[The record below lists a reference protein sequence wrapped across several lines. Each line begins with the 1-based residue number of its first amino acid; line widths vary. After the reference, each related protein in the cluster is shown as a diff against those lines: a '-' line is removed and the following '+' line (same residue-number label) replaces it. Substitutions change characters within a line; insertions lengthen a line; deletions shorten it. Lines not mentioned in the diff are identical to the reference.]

1 MHIRRT
7 GCSVAAL
14 LTAALW
20 WAGVAGA
27 AQASTSSKFG
37 SSKVTVVD
45 PPAGDRVLTEAGS
58 RIRSELDAAGL
69 SNRSATCAAGELG
82 AEGCGEIAAAAAIA
96 LSREDGLATIRV
108 VATLPDGYE
117 LRRDVRV
124 PPEAGGDD
132 PAVLA
137 VRAVELL
144 RDIYLDVP
152 RAVVAPQDTPALR
165 GAPEVATVAVA
176 PASSPSPAVRHLGL
190 LLSAAMLAGRDG
202 LGPSVAPLL
211 QVSLT
216 IGRGMSV
223 TAAAT
228 GPFQS
233 TEDGAAGSARSTQ
246 ALATA
251 GMRYELGLYA
261 VRPYLTLAG
270 GLHYL
275 RVTGRPQV
283 GPDAAN
289 APSALSPLVV
299 GGGGVSVRLYRWMA
313 VDGGV
318 AAAFTFPATNVTV
331 NGEVVGKAGAP
342 SMIGQLGIS
351 VMFASF

>member
-7 GCSVAAL
+7 CCSVAAL
-14 LTAALW
+14 LTAALVW
-20 WAGVAGA
+20 TGAAGA
-27 AQASTSSKFG
+27 AQASTSIT
-37 SSKVTVVD
+37 SSSSQVTVAE

-69 SNRSATCAAGELG
+69 SNRSASCRAGAVG
-82 AEGCGEIAAAAAIA
+82 AQGCGAIAAAAAIA

-152 RAVVAPQDTPALR
+152 RAVVSPQDTPELR
-165 GAPEVATVAVA
+165 APDVATVAVA
-176 PASSPSPAVRHLGL
+176 PASPPTPVVRHLGL
-190 LLSAAMLAGRDG
+190 LLSAAMLAGREG
-202 LGPSVAPLL
+202 LGPSVAPML
-211 QVSLT
+211 QVGLT
-216 IGRGMSV
+216 MGHGVSV

-233 TEDGAAGSARSTQ
+233 TEDGAGGSARTTQ

-251 GMRYELGLYA
+251 GLRYELGLYA
-261 VRPYLTLAG
+261 VRPYLTFAAG
-270 GLHYL
+270 VHYM
-275 RVTGRPQV
+275 RVTGLPQTDSA
-283 GPDAAN
+283 GTA
-289 APSALSPLVV
+289 SALSPLVV

-313 VDGGV
+313 IDGGV
-318 AAAFTFPATNVTV
+318 AAAFTLPATNVTV
-331 NGEVVGKAGAP
+331 GGEVVGKAGAP
-342 SMIGQLGIS
+342 SVLGQLGLS
-351 VMFASF
+351 VVFASL

>member
-20 WAGVAGA
+20 CTGAAGA
-27 AQASTSSKFG
+27 ARASTSTSFG

-45 PPAGDRVLTEAGS
+45 PPAGDRVLIEAGS

-152 RAVVAPQDTPALR
+152 RAVVPPQDTPSLR
-165 GAPEVATVAVA
+165 APEVATVAAA
-176 PASSPSPAVRHLGL
+176 PASPPSPVVRHLGL
-190 LLSAAMLAGRDG
+190 LLSAAMLAGREG
-202 LGPSVAPLL
+202 LGPSVAPML
-211 QVSLT
+211 QVGLT
-216 IGRGMSV
+216 MGHGVSI

-233 TEDGAAGSARSTQ
+233 TEDGEAGSARTTQ

-251 GMRYELGLYA
+251 GVRYELGLYA

-270 GLHYL
+270 GLHYM
-275 RVTGRPQV
+275 RVTGLPNQ
-283 GPDAAN
+283 GPNSMDAT
-289 APSALSPLVV
+289 SALSPVVV
-299 GGGGVSVRLYRWMA
+299 GGGGGSVRLYRWMA
-313 VDGGV
+313 IDGGV
-318 AAAFTFPATNVTV
+318 VAAFTLPATNVTV

-342 SMIGQLGIS
+342 SVLGQLGLS
-351 VMFASF
+351 VVFASL